1 MKHRAELALATIAA
15 IVSIPAT
22 YALQRLADV
31 LFRSEPNPA
40 TVTPAMTIAMFV
52 RLTIAAYLAP
62 IVGFVFYSAARRN
75 RSSTIEGVYFAAML
89 SATLAAAQGIF
100 AP

>member
-1 MKHRAELALATIAA
+1 MKHRPELAIAAIAA

-40 TVTPAMTIAMFV
+40 TVTPSVTIAMFT
-52 RLTIAAYLAP
+52 RLTIAGYLAP
-62 IVGFVFYSAARRN
+62 VIGFAFYSAARRD
-75 RSSTIEGVYFAAML
+75 RSSAIEGVYFAAML

-100 AP
+100 TP